1 MTLKMI
7 TQVTS
12 RSHRM
17 SVEFHSDRRVTGTGF
32 LAKWRK
38 VMMKM
43 KMFTWMTITC
53 LSHIKECQKKIKM
66 FLVNKPKTDL
76 TSGQIKGG
84 SPFWHCILAAQESGW
99 SGTRGSLVPRKSN
112 WAERSKNIDSGF
124 TKLIKPF
131 AAGFFEVFSQRGV
144 SWVLSWNQAALKRW
158 RRPTI
163 PSTTRTMWS
172 QRRWQRVLT
181 FTFFKS
187 LTAMW

>member
-1 MTLKMI
+1 MV

-12 RSHRM
+12 RSHKM

-32 LAKWRK
+32 LAKWKK
-38 VMMKM
+38 VEM

-99 SGTRGSLVPRKSN
+99 SGTLGSLVPRKSN
-112 WAERSKNIDSGF
+112 WADRSKNIDSGF

-131 AAGFFEVFSQRGV
+131 APGFFEVFSQKGV
-144 SWVLSWNQAALKRW
+144 SMGFELKSSCFEKVTS
-158 RRPTI
+158 PDYPFNYPNNVISEEVATC
-163 PSTTRTMWS
+163 SHFHF
-172 QRRWQRVLT
+172 L
-181 FTFFKS
+181 K
-187 LTAMW
+187 